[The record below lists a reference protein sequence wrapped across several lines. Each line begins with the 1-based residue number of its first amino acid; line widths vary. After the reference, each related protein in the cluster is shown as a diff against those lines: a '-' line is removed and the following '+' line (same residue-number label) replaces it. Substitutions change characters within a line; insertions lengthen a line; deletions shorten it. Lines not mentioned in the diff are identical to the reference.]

1 MRREGGFATSTVFA
15 VLLLLAAALSG
26 LAALVPAA
34 AARVLRSRES
44 QAERERLERAAKM
57 LLEALADDPTPKTD
71 SPLDPAWSLAAS
83 GVDGVSLELR
93 DVSSRVNPNY
103 VRKKLLEETDLE
115 SLLAPGVTAREL
127 QQYRESAG
135 LSASLAHYGGF
146 FSRGS
151 ERLLTCYGWANVN
164 TTDEFVLRSLARSL
178 TGSEA
183 KAQALHGKIQGL
195 LAGHRVISEG
205 DLPAFLGA
213 EAGALEPCVCAAP
226 SWNLHFLDPF
236 LLTALLSYPPWNIE
250 EPERKAKALLAAIS
264 AGDPAEADIAVILG
278 IPEGHVLL
286 HYVGLRTWFWE
297 LRAWTDRASLTLIAA
312 RDPRTD
318 RPGGADRPRF
328 IVIERRHSP

>member
-1 MRREGGFATSTVFA
+1 MRRDGGFATPTAFA
-15 VLLLLAAALSG
+15 ALLLLAAALSG
-26 LAALVPAA
+26 LAALAPAA
-34 AARVLRSRES
+34 ASRVLRSRES
-44 QAERERLERAAKM
+44 QAERDRLERAAET
-57 LLEALADDPTPKTD
+57 LLEALAGDPTPKTD

-83 GVDGVSLELR
+83 GVDGASLELR

-103 VRKKLLEETDLE
+103 VRKKLLEGTDLE

-127 QQYRESAG
+127 QQFRESAG
-135 LSASLAHYGGF
+135 LSASLDHYGGF

-151 ERLLTCYGWANVN
+151 ERFLTGYGWANVN

-183 KAQALHGKIQGL
+183 KAQAFHGKIQGL
-195 LAGHRVISEG
+195 LADNRVVSEG

-226 SWNLHFLDPF
+226 AWNLHFLDPF
-236 LLTALLSYPPWNIE
+236 LLTALLSYPPWKIE
-250 EPERKAKALLAAIS
+250 EPARKAKALLAAN
-264 AGDPAEADIAVILG
+264 AGGNLAETDIAVILG
-278 IPEGHVLL
+278 IPGEHVLL
-286 HYVGLRTWFWE
+286 HYIGLRTWFWE
-297 LRAWTDRASLTLIAA
+297 IRAWTDRASLTLIAA

-318 RPGGADRPRF
+318 RPGGGGRPRF